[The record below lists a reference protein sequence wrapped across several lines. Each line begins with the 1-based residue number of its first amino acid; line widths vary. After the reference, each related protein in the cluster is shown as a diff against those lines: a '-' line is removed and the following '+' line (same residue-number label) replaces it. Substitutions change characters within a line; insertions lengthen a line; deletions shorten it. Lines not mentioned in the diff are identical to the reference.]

1 MVSVLKEKLQ
11 YVKDKITKDSWA
23 YQTSNKLSV
32 TNTYPANR
40 ADRVLTSSNIE
51 IEMSYSN
58 IENFEKYVQ
67 IVPEVEGTWEQ
78 KGKVYRFIPS
88 NGLVDQTQYTVTV
101 KKGLKIYDQELED
114 NYTFSFSVNNDT
126 GITEIYENISNSI
139 DNINTYNSN
148 ENISLY
154 YQTNGNSEITNV
166 EIGKFDS
173 SDSFIEYLQTKDY
186 SKATDLQKV
195 DFNLIENGIRLT
207 RTLQDGYYV
216 DFLIKNKNDSELFN
230 TPIQINNLNAYVTNT
245 ENDILVWVADENGI
259 ASNIK
264 VITGNPEEFSPVRRR
279 LYDDWGLAMT
289 VTENVNEAGG
299 CTFVI
304 APRTD
309 KSNPDGGCL
318 LYRNEYSGST
328 VCLSGSGVTLP
339 DDITKVLPPCNSLLF
354 ASALYELCG
363 ATRLS
368 ELCFDRLADSSSKG
382 RIE

>member
-1 MVSVLKEKLQ
+1 MCDENEEVDTGEIYSLLGRCAGRVIVCGGTITEDEKVKNFEPRILPSVMLFNSAVDYIKKCSLPPEKTSVAVMDFNGFQ
-11 YVKDKITKDSWA
+11 KDK
-23 YQTSNKLSV
+23 LS
-32 TNTYPANR
+32 
-40 ADRVLTSSNIE
+40 LL
-51 IEMSYSN
+51 
-58 IENFEKYVQ
+58 
-67 IVPEVEGTWEQ
+67 VP
-78 KGKVYRFIPS
+78 
-88 NGLVDQTQYTVTV
+88 L
-101 KKGLKIYDQELED
+101 
-114 NYTFSFSVNNDT
+114 
-126 GITEIYENISNSI
+126 
-139 DNINTYNSN
+139 
-148 ENISLY
+148 
-154 YQTNGNSEITNV
+154 
-166 EIGKFDS
+166 
-173 SDSFIEYLQTKDY
+173 
-186 SKATDLQKV
+186 
-195 DFNLIENGIRLT
+195 
-207 RTLQDGYYV
+207 
-216 DFLIKNKNDSELFN
+216 
-230 TPIQINNLNAYVTNT
+230 
-245 ENDILVWVADENGI
+245 
-259 ASNIK
+259 ASNLK

-368 ELCFDRLADSSSKG
+368 ELCFDRLTDNSSKG